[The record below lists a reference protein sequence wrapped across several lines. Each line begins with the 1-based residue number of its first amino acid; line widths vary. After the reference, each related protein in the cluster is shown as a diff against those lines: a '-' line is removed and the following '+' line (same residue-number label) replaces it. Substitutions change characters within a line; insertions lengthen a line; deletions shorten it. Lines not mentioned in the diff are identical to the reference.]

1 MTDTNDI
8 INTGLRG
15 VKVASTKIS
24 FVDGE
29 QGKLIYR
36 GYRIEDLARKATF
49 EEVVHLLLYEKLPAA
64 RELESFKEHLVSERS
79 LPEDILAALKT
90 RPAKARPMDVLQ
102 AAIPMLAD
110 HDPEAE
116 LLEEDKA
123 RERGIRLVAKLPTL
137 VAAWERIRNGLEP
150 LGPDPEL
157 SHAANFLAMLNGDR
171 PDPEVARFLDVCL
184 ILHADHTFN
193 ASTFA
198 AREVCSTRAHLY
210 AAAAAAAGSLSGEL
224 HGGANARVMETLI
237 DMGRPEAAEEHVN
250 RIMNSGGK
258 IMGLGHA
265 VYKTMDPRARILAP
279 ISREMGQRIN
289 DTRWYDLTAALEE
302 KGREA
307 FRQRKGK
314 DIYPNVDLYS
324 ASVYYAMGI
333 PIDLF
338 TPVFAMSRAAG
349 WAAHIIE
356 EQFAEAAPKPVL
368 YRPSAEYVA
377 DYCGPDECS
386 FVPVEERS

>member
-1 MTDTNDI
+1 MTDTKEI

-49 EEVVHLLLYEKLPAA
+49 EEVVHLLLYEKLPSASQ
-64 RELESFKEHLVSERS
+64 LEDFRQRLVSERS

-110 HDPEAE
+110 HDPEAG
-116 LLEEDKA
+116 LLQEDKA
-123 RERGIRLVAKLPTL
+123 RERGIRLVAQLPT
-137 VAAWERIRNGLEP
+137 VIAAWERIRNGLKP
-150 LGPDPEL
+150 VGPDPEL
-157 SHAANFLAMLNGDR
+157 SHAANFLAMLTGDR

-237 DMGRPEAAEEHVN
+237 DMGRPEAAEEYVN
-250 RIMNSGGK
+250 RVMDSGGK

-265 VYKTMDPRARILAP
+265 VYKTMDPRAKILAP
-279 ISREMGQRIN
+279 ISKEMGQRIN
-289 DTRWYDLTAALEE
+289 DTRWYELTAALEE

-307 FRQRKGK
+307 FRQRKGT

-368 YRPSAEYVA
+368 YRPSAEYIA

-386 FVPVEERS
+386 FVPLEERS

>member
-1 MTDTNDI
+1 MTDTNEI

-386 FVPVEERS
+386 FVPMEERS

>member
-1 MTDTNDI
+1 MTDTNEI

-36 GYRIEDLARKATF
+36 GYRIEDLAKKATF
-49 EEVVHLLLYEKLPAA
+49 EEVVHLLLYEKLPPAT
-64 RELESFKEHLVSERS
+64 ELESFQEHLVSERS

-150 LGPDPEL
+150 VAPDSEL
-157 SHAANFLAMLNGDR
+157 SHAANFLAMLNGNP

-237 DMGRPEAAEEHVN
+237 DMGRPEAAEEYVN
-250 RIMNSGGK
+250 RIMDSGGK

-279 ISREMGQRIN
+279 ISKEMGQRIN

-386 FVPVEERS
+386 FVPMEERS

>member
-1 MTDTNDI
+1 MTESTEI

-29 QGKLIYR
+29 AGKLIYR
-36 GYRIEDLARKATF
+36 GYRIEDLAERASF
-49 EEVVHLLLYEKLPAA
+49 EEVVHLLLYEKLPTAK
-64 RELESFKEHLVSERS
+64 ELEGFKSRLSKERS
-79 LPEDILAALKT
+79 LPMDILAALKT

-110 HDPEAE
+110 HDPEADV
-116 LLEEDKA
+116 LQEDKA
-123 RERGIRLVAKLPTL
+123 RERGVRLVAKLPTL
-137 VAAWERIRNGLEP
+137 IAAWERIRNGREP
-150 LGPDPEL
+150 VRPDPEL
-157 SHAANFLAMLNGDR
+157 NHAASFLAMLTGKR
-171 PDPEVARFLDVCL
+171 PDAEVARFLDVCL

-224 HGGANARVMETLI
+224 HGGANARVMEALLE
-237 DMGRPEAAEEHVN
+237 MGRPEAAEEYVN
-250 RIMNSGGK
+250 RVLDKGGK
-258 IMGLGHA
+258 LMGMGHA
-265 VYKTMDPRARILAP
+265 VYKTMDPRAKILAP
-279 ISREMGQRIN
+279 ISREMGRRIK
-289 DTRWYDLTAALEE
+289 DDRWYELTAALEE
-302 KGREA
+302 KAKEA

-349 WAAHIIE
+349 WAAHIVE

-377 DYCGPDECS
+377 DYCGPEECS
-386 FVPVEERS
+386 FVPMEERS